1 MPDDVHPSTVSAD
14 LASLLHRAAGGDER
28 AFASLYDATAPRVF
42 GLVFGVLRD
51 RAQAEEVARETYLE
65 IWRRAERFEH
75 QGGTAMAWMIAIA
88 HRQAVTRVRP
98 HSLHRQAR

>member
-14 LASLLHRAAGGDER
+14 LAALLHRSAGGDER

-51 RAQAEEVARETYLE
+51 WAQAEEVARETYLE
-65 IWRRAERFEH
+65 IWRRAERFDN
-75 QGGTAMAWMIAIA
+75 QPGTAIAWMIAIA

-98 HSLHRQAR
+98 APLPRRAR